1 MFLGN
6 VGRQVFKVGVYSIR
20 IYSIEV
26 NAKLFEI
33 IPIIGDGE
41 SFSITVDY
49 VGGFTIDKI
58 CIASHGSKY
67 TAYWLFIPMPIVT
80 GEENYDRLFLGK

>member
-41 SFSITVDY
+41 SFSITEI
-49 VGGFTIDKI
+49 GR
-58 CIASHGSKY
+58 ASCRERVSF
-67 TAYWLFIPMPIVT
+67 AL
-80 GEENYDRLFLGK
+80 